1 MSMSASATPGRL
13 GSEAK
18 TGRTSMY
25 TRKSSATT
33 ERAGEEIE
41 FANQRGLEDT
51 YLNRMRIFVAP
62 YFAEFFGTAVFVL
75 LGCGA
80 NLTYTV
86 LTTNAESAWLANAFG
101 WGFGLM
107 LGVFVA
113 GGVSGAMLNPAVAI
127 SFAAFRGLPWIQVPF
142 YILAEFIGAFIGAIL
157 AYACFAH
164 SLDPF
169 DGYHRQIGGPFG
181 SAGAFGNFAR
191 PFIGN
196 GAAFLSE
203 AIGTGVL
210 VLGVFAITDTNNF
223 PARSST
229 PIAIGFLL
237 TGLAIS
243 LGYPTGYSYN
253 PARDLGPR
261 CAAAIWYGADVFTYH
276 GSYTWVPVAGPFAGG
291 IVGAAA
297 YELFIVSKR
306 AVVDDSRSY
315 SESVHSSVSLE

>member
-1 MSMSASATPGRL
+1 MSASATPGRL

-18 TGRTSMY
+18 TGRTSTY

-41 FANQRGLEDT
+41 FANQKDLEDT
-51 YLNRMRIFVAP
+51 YLNRLRIFVAP

-86 LTTNAESAWLANAFG
+86 LTTNAESAWLGNAFG

-142 YILAEFIGAFIGAIL
+142 YILAELIGAFVGAIL

-169 DGYHRQIGGPFG
+169 DGYHRQLYGPFA

-223 PARSST
+223 PARTST

-237 TGLAIS
+237 TGLALS

-261 CAAAIWYGADVFTYH
+261 CAAAIWYGSGVFTLH
-276 GSYTWVPVAGPFAGG
+276 GSYTWVPVAAPLAGG
-291 IVGAAA
+291 IVGATA

-306 AVVDDSRSY
+306 AVADDSRSY
-315 SESVHSSVSLE
+315 SESEHSSVSLE